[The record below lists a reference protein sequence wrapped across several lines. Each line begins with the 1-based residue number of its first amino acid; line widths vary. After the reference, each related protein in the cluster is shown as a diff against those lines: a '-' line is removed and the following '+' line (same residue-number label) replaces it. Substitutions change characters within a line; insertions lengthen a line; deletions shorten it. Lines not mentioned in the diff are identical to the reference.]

1 MRLYRKAFSLSLI
14 HNSRELV
21 HNARTDVTGE
31 ARKTALLL
39 LETAISAVDPRQL
52 LRSRVTLRNATLT
65 IDDLQLHLTDYRRI
79 IVVGGGK
86 ASGAMAESLEDLLG
100 PRIDAGLINVPE
112 GSSRLRKDRII
123 EVNEAGHPIPTEQG
137 QRGVTRILDLLKTVD
152 EATLVIFLLSGGGS
166 ALLPSPPPGV
176 TLDEQKQVT
185 NLLLKCGATINEI
198 NVVRKHVSRIKGGRL
213 AVASYPATLLC
224 LILSDVIG
232 DPLSSIASGPTVPDP
247 STYADAIHVLQ
258 RYGIWEDTP
267 PAVRLLLDEGV
278 RGRREESPKPGDPRF
293 AKVRNVVLG
302 NNAVA
307 LEAAAR
313 QATALGFTPLL
324 LSSYVS
330 GEARHVGTVF
340 AAIARELMVRDN
352 PVPKPAV
359 LLAGGET
366 TVTVTGTGRGG
377 RNGELALNASL
388 GLAGL
393 DGVALASVGTD
404 GIDGVSDSAG
414 AIVDGFTLERAR
426 ALDLNPLDY
435 LQNNDSHHFFH
446 PLKDLLYTGPTGT
459 NVNDLL
465 IVVGLA
471 PSRARPSGGVK

>member
-1 MRLYRKAFSLSLI
+1 MSVIK
-14 HNSRELV
+14 NSRELV
-21 HNARTDVTGE
+21 ANAQTEVTAE
-31 ARKTALLL
+31 ARQTALRL
-39 LETAISAVDPRQL
+39 LEAAISAVDPQQL
-52 LRSRVTLRNATLT
+52 LRRRVILRNSVLT
-65 IDDLQLHLTDYRRI
+65 IDDLQLDLADYRRI
-79 IVVGGGK
+79 LVVGGGK
-86 ASGAMAESLEDLLG
+86 ASGAMAEALEDLLG
-100 PRIDAGLINVPE
+100 PRIDVGLINVPE
-112 GSSRLRKDRII
+112 GSSPLRKNRII

-137 QRGVTRILDLLKTVD
+137 QRGVTRILDLLKTVNED
-152 EATLVIFLLSGGGS
+152 TLVIFLLSGGGS
-166 ALLPSPPPGV
+166 ALLPAPPPGV

-213 AVASYPATLLC
+213 AVASHPATLLS

-247 STYADAIHVLQ
+247 STYADAVHVLQ
-258 RYGIWEDTP
+258 RYGIWAETP
-267 PAVRLLLDEGV
+267 APVRRLLEEGAQ
-278 RGRREESPKPGDPRF
+278 GRREESPKPGDLRF

-307 LEAAAR
+307 LQAAAQ
-313 QATALGFTPLL
+313 QATALGFTPVLL
-324 LSSYVS
+324 GSYVS

-340 AAIARELMVRDN
+340 AAIARELMVQDN
-352 PVPKPAV
+352 PAPKPAV

-377 RNGELALNASL
+377 RNGELALSASL

-414 AIVDGFTLERAR
+414 AIVDGFTLAR
-426 ALDLNPLDY
+426 AQAMALNPLDS
-435 LQNNDSHHFFH
+435 LRNNDSHYFFH
-446 PLKDLLYTGPTGT
+446 PLKDLIYTGPTGT
-459 NVNDLL
+459 NVNDIM

-471 PSRARPSGGVK
+471 PSQIKTRRSIG